1 MDPEA
6 IAVAPIGPSL
16 ASIPGPA
23 SPDTTWESW
32 RVFERFTDRARRV
45 LVLAQEEARLLNH
58 NFLGTEHVLLGLIH
72 EEEGIAAQA
81 LRQLDVSLPAVR
93 EKVGETIGVPGTH
106 PSGSPPFTPRAKKVL
121 ELSMRESMQL
131 GHSYIG
137 TEHLLLGIV
146 REGQGVAAQ
155 VLVAMG
161 VGLDRVRQQVVQLLA
176 DQHPEVPR
184 SGDATSF
191 GPSIAGFGGAALV
204 ACSFCGLRP
213 PASGRLVSG
222 ENAFICEHCIRQ
234 WSGLLE
240 AESGPSRQVT
250 SHLHAVPPA
259 VPPTQGPGAPTE
271 DPGSPT
277 VGPSPQDPDAPPEV
291 D

>member
-1 MDPEA
+1 
-6 IAVAPIGPSL
+6 
-16 ASIPGPA
+16 
-23 SPDTTWESW
+23 
-32 RVFERFTDRARRV
+32 VFERLTDHARRV

-58 NFLGTEHVLLGLIH
+58 PFIGTEHVLLGLIH

-106 PSGSPPFTPRAKKVL
+106 PSRSPPFTPRAKKVL
-121 ELSMRESMQL
+121 ELSMRESIQL

-155 VLVAMG
+155 VLVTMG

-176 DQHPEVPR
+176 DHHGDVPR
-184 SGDATSF
+184 SGDANLAES
-191 GPSIAGFGGAALV
+191 SMAGFGRAALV

-213 PASGRLVSG
+213 PESGQLVSG
-222 ENAFICEHCIRQ
+222 ESAFICEHCIRQ

-240 AESGPSRQVT
+240 AKPGPAREVT
-250 SHLHAVPPA
+250 SHLFAVPPA
-259 VPPTQGPGAPTE
+259 GPSTQ
-271 DPGSPT
+271 DPGTPAAD
-277 VGPSPQDPDAPPEV
+277 PSPQDPEAPPEA